1 MGFFKTY
8 NNDKI
13 DDTQEISDT
22 VVTRLKSIKPDF
34 DNYPQY
40 LSRIIGTDS
49 TPSVDDSESVMLD
62 AEIVTDGMSK
72 PQKTDTVHYSPEG
85 IPSISLS
92 QEDIRN
98 EINKAKTAELQAK
111 INTSDK
117 AVLNQQE
124 VPVPSSKMSEY
135 ELLLVLLS
143 LGILFCIIGRNPYIY
158 ILGIWVLL
166 TDSPKN
172 FGFQHLNL
180 LIPTHIKKIVGS
192 GKINKVVNILPGCRE
207 IERRE
212 ISPATMPDYLIPM
225 VDGVYNLQ
233 TETLEP
239 HSHFNTF
246 LYRVNASYNDPR
258 YYNESGEYFDAFMDR
273 TFFNDP
279 EGRITFQEIC
289 GIALTNISLYLKC
302 GFFFVGEPD
311 SGKSVALR
319 LIESLIDDDFISHV
333 SFQQLGNRFGVDQL
347 NGVHLNTS
355 GEMSTITNKE
365 FSKFKMITGGDKLM
379 VENKG
384 KDGFTM
390 INTAMLLFACNNL
403 PIVDNPDSA
412 YYRRMCILR
421 FKNSIPE

>member
-1 MGFFKTY
+1 MNRRTRC
-8 NNDKI
+8 I
-13 DDTQEISDT
+13 
-22 VVTRLKSIKPDF
+22 VTRF
-34 DNYPQY
+34 H
-40 LSRIIGTDS
+40 SR
-49 TPSVDDSESVMLD
+49 
-62 AEIVTDGMSK
+62 
-72 PQKTDTVHYSPEG
+72 
-85 IPSISLS
+85 
-92 QEDIRN
+92 
-98 EINKAKTAELQAK
+98 
-111 INTSDK
+111 
-117 AVLNQQE
+117 
-124 VPVPSSKMSEY
+124 
-135 ELLLVLLS
+135 LLVLLS

-180 LIPTHIKKIVGS
+180 LIPTHKKKIVGS

-258 YYNESGEYFDAFMDR
+258 YYNESGDYFDAFMDR

-347 NGVHLNTS
+347 NGMHLNTS

-421 FKNSIPE
+421 FKNSIPEEDQIQGIDELICKYDRGHLVKFAIEGAKRFLNNGKMFSYRDKLDEERQSYKHSANSFAEFASIYIKYDERNTDFRLTRLLLIK